1 MWKMMERSLRKRVEP
16 AGFYLPVFPGPENW
30 SAPGIIQVRPDI
42 NRGKITIN
50 FELSK
55 RVHGVGRI
63 NSQQNHDVGAFPG
76 GILSHVRHGIVS
88 VMPGQVIV
96 K

>member
-1 MWKMMERSLRKRVEP
+1 MNQR
-16 AGFYLPVFPGPENW
+16 GFISRYFLGRRIGQPR
-30 SAPGIIQVRPDI
+30 AIIQVRPDI